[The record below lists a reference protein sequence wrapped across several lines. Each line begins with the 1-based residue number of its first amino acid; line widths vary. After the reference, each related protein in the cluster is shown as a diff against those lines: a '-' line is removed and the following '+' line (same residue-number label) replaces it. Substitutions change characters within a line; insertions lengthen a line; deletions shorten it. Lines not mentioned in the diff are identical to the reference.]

1 MRRVRVWGVVEN
13 KKISIELIWWLDILP
28 DSGWVSA
35 GDEHLDL
42 LEIHI
47 YTLTAIS
54 GQFCH
59 EAMSDGCCI

>member
-28 DSGWVSA
+28 DSDWVSA
-35 GDEHLDL
+35 ADEHLDL

-47 YTLTAIS
+47 YILS
-54 GQFCH
+54 LP
-59 EAMSDGCCI
+59 